1 MKCEFIDM
9 PELIDMEESVD
20 FNQFYENQVPRS
32 MREIAIQLVNNDCI
46 DSGVTH
52 RAPFGDIRLVS
63 LAPLQLFGLL
73 DLR

>member
-9 PELIDMEESVD
+9 PELIDMEECVD

-46 DSGVTH
+46 DSGVAH
-52 RAPFGDIRLVS
+52 RAPFGDIR
-63 LAPLQLFGLL
+63 
-73 DLR
+73 